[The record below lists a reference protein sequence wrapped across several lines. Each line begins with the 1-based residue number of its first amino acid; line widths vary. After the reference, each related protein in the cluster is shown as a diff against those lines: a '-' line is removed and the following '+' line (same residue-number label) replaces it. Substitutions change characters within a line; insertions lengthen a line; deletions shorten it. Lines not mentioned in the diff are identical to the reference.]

1 MSWSNHRPL
10 ATGVPRPPRPD
21 AVLGVREPDPGLR
34 SCRTTSSPVSHI
46 CTAPLHDIAISVA
59 QDVLEFLVVKDFGF
73 GQPSNGTKV
82 WDAWQYGNHCATIL
96 GSVGKENTALQTKG
110 VT

>member
-1 MSWSNHRPL
+1 
-10 ATGVPRPPRPD
+10 
-21 AVLGVREPDPGLR
+21 
-34 SCRTTSSPVSHI
+34 
-46 CTAPLHDIAISVA
+46 VA
-59 QDVLEFLVVKDFGF
+59 QDVLEFLVVRDFGF